1 MSIESQRK
9 VASSV
14 SSRLSGISAVL
25 FAAVLFVA
33 ATQVCAGQTIIGS
46 KRNHGFDIILLDSE
60 VREAAFARGEDSTT
74 SCIMGIPVGLLRSF
88 GDWWH
93 VCPENLLFPGD
104 ADTLFPLVQVF
115 PSHGNFFHFLRPIAR

>member
-25 FAAVLFVA
+25 FVAVLFVA

-46 KRNHGFDIILLDSE
+46 KRNHGFDIILLD
-60 VREAAFARGEDSTT
+60 
-74 SCIMGIPVGLLRSF
+74 LR
-88 GDWWH
+88 
-93 VCPENLLFPGD
+93 
-104 ADTLFPLVQVF
+104 
-115 PSHGNFFHFLRPIAR
+115 